1 MSINIKN
8 LNWKILELPAGALG
22 YDYHHQLKLGD
33 GGHNDDNLL
42 GGKKG
47 CMLLP
52 ELFAAHW
59 VNKEELNYRL

>member
-1 MSINIKN
+1 MVTLLDFNFSPKAV
-8 LNWKILELPAGALG
+8 LELPAGALG
-22 YDYHHQLKLGD
+22 QDYPHQLKQGD

-52 ELFAAHW
+52 ELFAAH
-59 VNKEELNYRL
+59 